1 MAHGTARTLRPV
13 LFGPLRGA
21 LLSAHPAGPRGG
33 VPMSR
38 KRSAARHGRRP
49 TSPTTAGGGAR
60 ARPAGSYRCGSD
72 GALRNRGGVGA
83 GDCNRG
89 RTQLIQRTG
98 AIRGGRYFIYRPP
111 RTVFDP
117 PSSLI
122 VATGKAPRFTP
133 RLAGAPERRSTST
146 PSYWGA
152 LSACRRPPG
161 VPVLSRSETVRLP
174 PAVSVRSFGQARR
187 ARGSNA
193 ARGDGFGCHLA

>member
-1 MAHGTARTLRPV
+1 M
-13 LFGPLRGA
+13 F
-21 LLSAHPAGPRGG
+21 
-33 VPMSR
+33 R
-38 KRSAARHGRRP
+38 KRAATPWRETAACRRGERRWGARAARH
-49 TSPTTAGGGAR
+49 
-60 ARPAGSYRCGSD
+60 GSYRCGSD

-117 PSSLI
+117 PSSLV

-133 RLAGAPERRSTST
+133 RLARAPERRSTST

-174 PAVSVRSFGQARR
+174 PAGGRACCRPLLSARSAKLAGQEAATRLEGMDSAVIWRDR
-187 ARGSNA
+187 AIFCGGLF
-193 ARGDGFGCHLA
+193 GDG